1 MSIFFMRSA
10 PVDQAYAV
18 ESEQHFACLVK
29 SLVAGWSV
37 TVAFALQ
44 RGHVMPAAR
53 THRRA
58 AGANA

>member
-1 MSIFFMRSA
+1 MSIFFMRSTPA
-10 PVDQAYAV
+10 DKAYAV
-18 ESEQHFACLVK
+18 ESEQHFACLVT

-37 TVAFALQ
+37 TVAFTLQ
-44 RGHVMPAAR
+44 RGYVMPVAC